1 MTFGLSAVHDNGM
14 NTLPLGTVHV
24 CLRQP
29 NFAVAEG
36 QVPVTHEVRNA
47 RLTLVQPCDSVANL
61 PTWVE
66 AL

>member
-1 MTFGLSAVHDNGM
+1 MG
-14 NTLPLGTVHV
+14 
-24 CLRQP
+24 
-29 NFAVAEG
+29 
-36 QVPVTHEVRNA
+36 PVTHEVRNA